1 MTEKMNYYKKLFE
14 NNSDFIIIPTSK
26 ILVSEFY
33 YIVYLAEKNGYE
45 LIEVN
50 RNDLIFKKHGENNL

>member
-1 MTEKMNYYKKLFE
+1 MDYKKLFE
-14 NNSDFIIIPTSK
+14 SESDFIIIPSSK

-33 YIVYLAEKNGYE
+33 YVVYLAEKNGYE

-50 RNDLIFKKHGENNL
+50 RNDLIFKKHG